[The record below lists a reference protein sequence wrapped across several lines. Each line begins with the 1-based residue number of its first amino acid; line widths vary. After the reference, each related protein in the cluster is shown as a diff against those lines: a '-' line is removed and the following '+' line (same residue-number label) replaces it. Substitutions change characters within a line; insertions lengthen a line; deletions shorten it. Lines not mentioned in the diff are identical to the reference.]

1 MSYFDISNGCGSCSS
16 FSPVSD
22 MSMNNLTQ
30 LDNNTNYLANMVA
43 TGVMNNSTN
52 TVNGGSVSQYPNQQA
67 PQQLSTQNMSN
78 HFSNSGG
85 NNNASNNNNNNSMNN
100 SGSGMSTNLNQLPN
114 ARPSAKNVAMKKQ
127 MVNNKYK
134 YENELEDD
142 GMYSNDAGMASG
154 ANFYIMLGIVF
165 LCSLSMHETV
175 KFYIN
180 QSIKLNDGNPALY
193 AGYTVVAVLVAFALY
208 NYLTKP

>member
-22 MSMNNLTQ
+22 MSMSNLTQ

-43 TGVMNNSTN
+43 TGVMNNSNN
-52 TVNGGSVSQYPNQQA
+52 TVNGGSVGQYPNQQA

-85 NNNASNNNNNNSMNN
+85 NNNASNNNSMNN
-100 SGSGMSTNLNQLPN
+100 NAGMSTNLNQLPN

-142 GMYSNDAGMASG
+142 GMSGDAGMASG
-154 ANFYIMLGIVF
+154 ANFYLMLGVVF
-165 LCSLSMHETV
+165 VCALSLHETV

>member
-1 MSYFDISNGCGSCSS
+1 MSYFDISNGCVSCSS

-43 TGVMNNSTN
+43 TGVMNNSNN
-52 TVNGGSVSQYPNQQA
+52 TVNGGSVGQYPNQGG
-67 PQQLSTQNMSN
+67 QQLSTQNMSN
-78 HFSNSGG
+78 HFTNSGG
-85 NNNASNNNNNNSMNN
+85 NNNAGNNNNKNSMNN
-100 SGSGMSTNLNQLPN
+100 SGAGMSTNLNQLPN

-142 GMYSNDAGMASG
+142 GMNSNDTGMASG
-154 ANFYIMLGIVF
+154 ANFYLMLGIVF
-165 LCSLSMHETV
+165 LCALSMHETV

>member
-43 TGVMNNSTN
+43 TGVMNNSNN
-52 TVNGGSVSQYPNQQA
+52 TVNGGSLNQYPNQGG
-67 PQQLSTQNMSN
+67 QQLSTQNMSN
-78 HFSNSGG
+78 HFSNSAA
-85 NNNASNNNNNNSMNN
+85 NNTSNNSNN
-100 SGSGMSTNLNQLPN
+100 SGSGSVSGMSTSLNQLPN
-114 ARPSAKNVAMKKQ
+114 ARPSAKNAAMKKQ

-134 YENELEDD
+134 YENEVEDD
-142 GMYSNDAGMASG
+142 GMYSADTGMGSG
-154 ANFYIMLGIVF
+154 ANFYLLMGVVF
-165 LCSLSMHETV
+165 LCALSAHETI

-193 AGYTVVAVLVAFALY
+193 VGYTVVALLVAFALY